1 MYRIPSTLNGD
12 LDYTQSLIDQFKTG
26 EIQAGQLKSN
36 RVPMGIY
43 EQRKN
48 QHYMLRLRCAGG
60 LVTPEQLAKIAFVGH
75 QLSTSHLHVTTRQ
88 EIQIHN
94 VDIEDAIPALKKLEK
109 VGISSAGGGGNTV
122 RNMMVDDRSG
132 LTADEE
138 FDVYPYVE
146 ELTSRL
152 IAEKDSFTMPR
163 KYKVAIDTSVATA
176 NYSYIADLGLQA
188 RIKDGQRGFRV
199 LIAGSAASNA
209 HTGWEV
215 FDFLPEKDLYRA
227 AKALKNWFHKYGNRR
242 NRHKARM
249 RYVFYKYGTEEAKR
263 LYLEE
268 FEELKKDGS
277 IDFEASALP
286 LEHHKPSFS
295 PLGEKEVKSEER
307 RVKNSNPLGVPADLQ
322 SDGKQGTSKN
332 EIIDVEAFETW
343 KRRYAHKQT
352 NAEGLK
358 ENLWYA
364 YIPLRHGNN
373 STDFFAEVA
382 EYLGNYGNDVIRFT
396 KKEQIQVRNIPEEY
410 LTNIYAF
417 FKKLG
422 VYQIDYPVVV
432 TNLTCCTGADTC
444 RLGICLPKGAI
455 DGIAK
460 QLLDSDLNLDAIP
473 DFELRMN
480 GCTNICALATW
491 GDLGFSGRV
500 GRVGDDPYPAYTI
513 WLPVKGKH
521 EIDLQQ
527 GYIAAKKIPAFVEDY
542 LRDVIAEQA
551 NYADYYEYVAKRG
564 VNIVKD
570 LIAKYK
576 EVAPYSEKPDTFFDF
591 GDDEKFSLIKY
602 GKAECSAGLFDIIE
616 IDQDTIREKRKEVE
630 QLLENTPQ
638 GVPADLQSAGKQ
650 AISGG
655 SKVPAD
661 LKSDGKQGTS
671 KIEKLLHDIV
681 FSENRMLLV
690 TRGLDP
696 RTDEDVYQGFEK
708 EFIAAGIIPQKF
720 KVLTEKARNNE
731 SLISE
736 KPLIDELADLLNDLY
751 QNMDDSLQFKLP
763 AAQSPTDNTDNT
775 DSKEKSAESA
785 KSARPKNGSEKEEKS
800 VSSVKSVGQKTG
812 SEKEEKSVS
821 SVKSVGQK
829 NTSEKEQ
836 KSVSSVKSAR
846 QKNTSEKEQK
856 SSAGEPEAISPDVKK
871 DFRGVMC
878 PMNFVKTKIA
888 LTPMQSG
895 QILEIL
901 LDDGAPIENVPGSVK
916 NEGHTI
922 LSTEK
927 VENYWKVLIK
937 KK

>member
-1 MYRIPSTLNGD
+1 MYRIPSTLNKD
-12 LDYTQSLIDQFKTG
+12 LDYTQSLIDQFKAG

-109 VGISSAGGGGNTV
+109 VGISSAGGGGNTI

-277 IDFEASALP
+277 IDFEAPALP

-295 PLGEKEVKSEER
+295 PLDA
-307 RVKNSNPLGVPADLQ
+307 PTD
-322 SDGKQGTSKN
+322 
-332 EIIDVEAFETW
+332 FETW

-460 QLLDSDLNLDAIP
+460 QLLNSDLNLDAIP

-576 EVAPYSEKPDTFFDF
+576 EVAPYSEDPDTFFDF

-630 QLLENTPQ
+630 QLE
-638 GVPADLQSAGKQ
+638 D
-650 AISGG
+650 
-655 SKVPAD
+655 
-661 LKSDGKQGTS
+661 TS

-696 RTDEDVYQGFEK
+696 RTDDDVYNGFEK
-708 EFIAAGIIPQKF
+708 EFIAAGIIPKKF
-720 KVLTEKARNNE
+720 KVLTDKARNNE

-763 AAQSPTDNTDNT
+763 AAQSSTDFTDNT

-785 KSARPKNGSEKEEKS
+785 RP
-800 VSSVKSVGQKTG
+800 KTG

-821 SVKSVGQK
+821 SVKSVGPK
-829 NTSEKEQ
+829 TGSE
-836 KSVSSVKSAR
+836 
-846 QKNTSEKEQK
+846 NEQK

>member
-12 LDYTQSLIDQFKTG
+12 LDYTQSLIDQFKAG

-122 RNMMVDDRSG
+122 RNMIVDDRSG

-277 IDFEASALP
+277 IDFEAPALP

-295 PLGEKEVKSEER
+295 PLSEKEVKSEER
-307 RVKNSNPLGVPADLQ
+307 RVKNS
-322 SDGKQGTSKN
+322 SDFFDS
-332 EIIDVEAFETW
+332 EAFETW

-382 EYLGNYGNDVIRFT
+382 EYLCNYGNDVIRFT

-460 QLLDSDLNLDAIP
+460 QLLNSNLNLDAIP

-500 GRVGDDPYPAYTI
+500 GRMGDDPYPAYTI

-576 EVAPYSEKPDTFFDF
+576 EIAPYSEEPDTFFDF

-630 QLLENTPQ
+630 QLLGNIPQ
-638 GVPADLQSAGKQ
+638 GVPADLQS
-650 AISGG
+650 
-655 SKVPAD
+655 
-661 LKSDGKQGTS
+661 DGKQETS

-696 RTDEDVYQGFEK
+696 RTDEDVYNGFEK

-720 KVLTEKARNNE
+720 KVLTDKARNNE
-731 SLISE
+731 SLIAE
-736 KPLIDELADLLNDLY
+736 KPLIDELANLLNDLY

-763 AAQSPTDNTDNT
+763 AVQSPTDFTDNT
-775 DSKEKSAESA
+775 DSKEKSAGQ
-785 KSARPKNGSEKEEKS
+785 KNRSEDEDKS
-800 VSSVKSVGQKTG
+800 VSSVKSVGQK
-812 SEKEEKSVS
+812 S
-821 SVKSVGQK
+821 
-829 NTSEKEQ
+829 TSE
-836 KSVSSVKSAR
+836 
-846 QKNTSEKEQK
+846 NEQK

>member
-12 LDYTQSLIDQFKTG
+12 LDYTQSLIDQFKAG

-277 IDFEASALP
+277 IDFEAPALP
-286 LEHHKPSFS
+286 LEHHKPGF
-295 PLGEKEVKSEER
+295 
-307 RVKNSNPLGVPADLQ
+307 PALKAPTD
-322 SDGKQGTSKN
+322 
-332 EIIDVEAFETW
+332 FETW
-343 KRRYAHKQT
+343 KRRYALKQT

-410 LTNIYAF
+410 LPNIYAF

-460 QLLDSDLNLDAIP
+460 QLLNSDLNLDAIP

-551 NYADYYEYVAKRG
+551 NYADYYDYVAKRG
-564 VNIVKD
+564 VNIVKE

-576 EVAPYSEKPDTFFDF
+576 EVAPYSEEPDTFFDF

-630 QLLENTPQ
+630 QLLGNTPQ
-638 GVPADLQSAGKQ
+638 GVPADLQSGGKQ
-650 AISGG
+650 E
-655 SKVPAD
+655 
-661 LKSDGKQGTS
+661 TS

-696 RTDEDVYQGFEK
+696 RTDEDVYNGFEK

-720 KVLTEKARNNE
+720 KVLTDKARNNE
-731 SLISE
+731 SLIE
-736 KPLIDELADLLNDLY
+736 QKPLIDELADLLNDLY

-763 AAQSPTDNTDNT
+763 AVQSPTDFTDNT
-775 DSKEKSAESA
+775 DSKEKSAGQ
-785 KSARPKNGSEKEEKS
+785 KNRSEDEDKS
-800 VSSVKSVGQKTG
+800 VSSVKSVGQK
-812 SEKEEKSVS
+812 S
-821 SVKSVGQK
+821 
-829 NTSEKEQ
+829 TSE
-836 KSVSSVKSAR
+836 
-846 QKNTSEKEQK
+846 NEQK

-927 VENYWKVLIK
+927 VENYWKVLIRK
-937 KK
+937 K

>member
-12 LDYTQSLIDQFKTG
+12 LDYTQSLIDQFKAG

-268 FEELKKDGS
+268 FEKLKKDGS
-277 IDFEASALP
+277 IDFEAPALP
-286 LEHHKPSFS
+286 LEHHKPNFP
-295 PLGEKEVKSEER
+295 PLKA
-307 RVKNSNPLGVPADLQ
+307 PTD
-322 SDGKQGTSKN
+322 
-332 EIIDVEAFETW
+332 FETW

-460 QLLDSDLNLDAIP
+460 QLLNSNLNLDAIP

-551 NYADYYEYVAKRG
+551 NYADYYDYVAKRG
-564 VNIVKD
+564 VNIVKE

-576 EVAPYSEKPDTFFDF
+576 EVAPYSEEPDTFFDF

-630 QLLENTPQ
+630 LLMGNIPQ
-638 GVPADLQSAGKQ
+638 GVPTDLQ
-650 AISGG
+650 
-655 SKVPAD
+655 
-661 LKSDGKQGTS
+661 SDGKQATS

-696 RTDEDVYQGFEK
+696 RTDEDVYNGFEK

-720 KVLTEKARNNE
+720 KVLTDKARNNE
-731 SLISE
+731 SLIEE

-751 QNMDDSLQFKLP
+751 QNMDDSLQFKLT
-763 AAQSPTDNTDNT
+763 A
-775 DSKEKSAESA
+775 EKTPVEQVA
-785 KSARPKNGSEKEEKS
+785 EEKNA
-800 VSSVKSVGQKTG
+800 
-812 SEKEEKSVS
+812 EEKAPAEQVS
-821 SVKSVGQK
+821 E
-829 NTSEKEQ
+829 EKAPAE
-836 KSVSSVKSAR
+836 KASAAEE
-846 QKNTSEKEQK
+846 TET
-856 SSAGEPEAISPDVKK
+856 IVPDVKK

-927 VENYWKVLIK
+927 VENYWKVLIRK
-937 KK
+937 K

>member
-12 LDYTQSLIDQFKTG
+12 LDYTQSLIDQFKAG

-60 LVTPEQLAKIAFVGH
+60 LVTPKQLAKIAFVGH

-268 FEELKKDGS
+268 FKELKKDGS
-277 IDFEASALP
+277 IDFEAPALP
-286 LEHHKPSFS
+286 LEHHKPNFP
-295 PLGEKEVKSEER
+295 PLKA
-307 RVKNSNPLGVPADLQ
+307 PTD
-322 SDGKQGTSKN
+322 
-332 EIIDVEAFETW
+332 FETW

-460 QLLDSDLNLDAIP
+460 QLLNSNLNLDAIP

-551 NYADYYEYVAKRG
+551 NYADYYDYVAKRG

-576 EVAPYSEKPDTFFDF
+576 EVAPYSEEPDTFFDF

-630 QLLENTPQ
+630 LLMKNIPQ
-638 GVPADLQSAGKQ
+638 GVSADLQADGKQ
-650 AISGG
+650 A
-655 SKVPAD
+655 
-661 LKSDGKQGTS
+661 TS

-681 FSENRMLLV
+681 FSENQMLLV

-696 RTDEDVYQGFEK
+696 RTDEDVYNGFEK

-720 KVLTEKARNNE
+720 KVLTDKARNNE
-731 SLISE
+731 SLIE
-736 KPLIDELADLLNDLY
+736 QKPLIDELADLLNDLY

-763 AAQSPTDNTDNT
+763 A
-775 DSKEKSAESA
+775 EKTPVEQVA
-785 KSARPKNGSEKEEKS
+785 EEK
-800 VSSVKSVGQKTG
+800 TA
-812 SEKEEKSVS
+812 EEKAPAEQVS
-821 SVKSVGQK
+821 E
-829 NTSEKEQ
+829 EKAPAE
-836 KSVSSVKSAR
+836 KASAAEE
-846 QKNTSEKEQK
+846 TET
-856 SSAGEPEAISPDVKK
+856 IVPDVKK

>member
-12 LDYTQSLIDQFKTG
+12 LDYTQSLIDQFKAG

-60 LVTPEQLAKIAFVGH
+60 LVTPKQLAKIAFVGH

-268 FEELKKDGS
+268 FKELKKDGS
-277 IDFEASALP
+277 IDFEAPALP
-286 LEHHKPSFS
+286 LEHHKPNFP
-295 PLGEKEVKSEER
+295 PLKA
-307 RVKNSNPLGVPADLQ
+307 PTD
-322 SDGKQGTSKN
+322 
-332 EIIDVEAFETW
+332 FETW

-460 QLLDSDLNLDAIP
+460 QLLNSNLNLDAIP

-527 GYIAAKKIPAFVEDY
+527 GYIAAKKIPTFVEDY

-551 NYADYYEYVAKRG
+551 NYADYYDYVAKRG

-576 EVAPYSEKPDTFFDF
+576 EVAPYSEEPDTFFDF

-630 QLLENTPQ
+630 LLMKNIPQ
-638 GVPADLQSAGKQ
+638 GVSADLQADGKQ
-650 AISGG
+650 A
-655 SKVPAD
+655 
-661 LKSDGKQGTS
+661 TS

-696 RTDEDVYQGFEK
+696 RTDEDVYNGFEK

-720 KVLTEKARNNE
+720 KVLTDKARNNE
-731 SLISE
+731 SLIE
-736 KPLIDELADLLNDLY
+736 QKPLIDELADLLNDLY

-763 AAQSPTDNTDNT
+763 A
-775 DSKEKSAESA
+775 EKTPVEQVA
-785 KSARPKNGSEKEEKS
+785 EEK
-800 VSSVKSVGQKTG
+800 TA
-812 SEKEEKSVS
+812 EEKAPAEQVS
-821 SVKSVGQK
+821 E
-829 NTSEKEQ
+829 EKAPAE
-836 KSVSSVKSAR
+836 KASAAEE
-846 QKNTSEKEQK
+846 TET
-856 SSAGEPEAISPDVKK
+856 IVPDVKK

>member
-12 LDYTQSLIDQFKTG
+12 LDYTQSLIDQFKAG

-277 IDFEASALP
+277 IDFEAPALP

-295 PLGEKEVKSEER
+295 PLSEKEVKSEER
-307 RVKNSNPLGVPADLQ
+307 RVKNS
-322 SDGKQGTSKN
+322 SDFFDS
-332 EIIDVEAFETW
+332 EAFETW

-460 QLLDSDLNLDAIP
+460 QLLNSNLNLDAIP

-576 EVAPYSEKPDTFFDF
+576 EIAPYSEEPDTFFDF

-630 QLLENTPQ
+630 LLMGNTPQ
-638 GVPADLQSAGKQ
+638 GVPADLQSDGKQ
-650 AISGG
+650 A
-655 SKVPAD
+655 
-661 LKSDGKQGTS
+661 TS

-696 RTDEDVYQGFEK
+696 RTDDDVYNGFEK

-720 KVLTEKARNNE
+720 KVLTDKARNNE
-731 SLISE
+731 SLIE
-736 KPLIDELADLLNDLY
+736 QKPLIDELADLLNDLY

-763 AAQSPTDNTDNT
+763 AVQGPTDNTDNT
-775 DSKEKSAESA
+775 DSKEKSAGQ
-785 KSARPKNGSEKEEKS
+785 KNRSEKEDKS
-800 VSSVKSVGQKTG
+800 VSSVKSVGQK
-812 SEKEEKSVS
+812 S
-821 SVKSVGQK
+821 
-829 NTSEKEQ
+829 TSE
-836 KSVSSVKSAR
+836 
-846 QKNTSEKEQK
+846 NEQK

>member
-12 LDYTQSLIDQFKTG
+12 LDYTQSLIDQFKAG

-277 IDFEASALP
+277 IDFEAPALP
-286 LEHHKPSFS
+286 LEHHKPNF
-295 PLGEKEVKSEER
+295 
-307 RVKNSNPLGVPADLQ
+307 PALKAPTD
-322 SDGKQGTSKN
+322 
-332 EIIDVEAFETW
+332 FETW

-542 LRDVIAEQA
+542 LRDVIAEQT

-564 VNIVKD
+564 VNIVKE

-576 EVAPYSEKPDTFFDF
+576 EIAPYSEEPDTFFDF

-630 QLLENTPQ
+630 QLLSE
-638 GVPADLQSAGKQ
+638 GKQ
-650 AISGG
+650 DTA
-655 SKVPAD
+655 
-661 LKSDGKQGTS
+661 

-696 RTDEDVYQGFEK
+696 RTDDDVYNGFEK

-720 KVLTEKARNNE
+720 KILTNKARSNE
-731 SLISE
+731 SLMAE

-763 AAQSPTDNTDNT
+763 AVQNPTDNTDNT
-775 DSKEKSAESA
+775 DSKEKSA
-785 KSARPKNGSEKEEKS
+785 
-800 VSSVKSVGQKTG
+800 GQKNR

-829 NTSEKEQ
+829 NTNE
-836 KSVSSVKSAR
+836 
-846 QKNTSEKEQK
+846 NEQK
-856 SSAGEPEAISPDVKK
+856 SSAGEPGATSPDVKK

>member
-12 LDYTQSLIDQFKTG
+12 LDYTQSLIDQFKAG

-188 RIKDGQRGFRV
+188 RIKNGQRGFRV

-277 IDFEASALP
+277 IDFEAPALP
-286 LEHHKPSFS
+286 LEHHKPNFP
-295 PLGEKEVKSEER
+295 PLKA
-307 RVKNSNPLGVPADLQ
+307 PTD
-322 SDGKQGTSKN
+322 
-332 EIIDVEAFETW
+332 FETW

-460 QLLDSDLNLDAIP
+460 QLLNSNLNLDAIP

-551 NYADYYEYVAKRG
+551 NYADYYDYVAKRG
-564 VNIVKD
+564 VNIVKE

-576 EVAPYSEKPDTFFDF
+576 KVAPYSEEPDTFFDF

-630 QLLENTPQ
+630 QLL
-638 GVPADLQSAGKQ
+638 
-650 AISGG
+650 
-655 SKVPAD
+655 
-661 LKSDGKQGTS
+661 SDGKQATS

-696 RTDEDVYQGFEK
+696 RTDEDVYNGFEK

-720 KVLTEKARNNE
+720 KVLTDKARNNE
-731 SLISE
+731 SLIE
-736 KPLIDELADLLNDLY
+736 QKPLIDELADLLNDLY

-763 AAQSPTDNTDNT
+763 A
-775 DSKEKSAESA
+775 EKTPVEQVA
-785 KSARPKNGSEKEEKS
+785 EEK
-800 VSSVKSVGQKTG
+800 TA
-812 SEKEEKSVS
+812 EEKAPAEQVS
-821 SVKSVGQK
+821 E
-829 NTSEKEQ
+829 EKAPAE
-836 KSVSSVKSAR
+836 KASAAEE
-846 QKNTSEKEQK
+846 TET
-856 SSAGEPEAISPDVKK
+856 IVPDVKK

>member
-12 LDYTQSLIDQFKTG
+12 LDYTQSLIDQFKAG

-277 IDFEASALP
+277 IDFKAPALP
-286 LEHHKPSFS
+286 LEHHKPNFP
-295 PLGEKEVKSEER
+295 PLKA
-307 RVKNSNPLGVPADLQ
+307 PTD
-322 SDGKQGTSKN
+322 
-332 EIIDVEAFETW
+332 FETW

-460 QLLDSDLNLDAIP
+460 QLLNSNLNLDAIP

-551 NYADYYEYVAKRG
+551 NYADYYDYVAKRG
-564 VNIVKD
+564 VDIVKE

-576 EVAPYSEKPDTFFDF
+576 EVAPYSEEPDTFFDF

-630 QLLENTPQ
+630 LLMGNIPL
-638 GVPADLQSAGKQ
+638 GVTADLQS
-650 AISGG
+650 
-655 SKVPAD
+655 
-661 LKSDGKQGTS
+661 DGKQNTG

-696 RTDEDVYQGFEK
+696 RTDEDVYNGFEK

-720 KVLTEKARNNE
+720 KVLTDKARNNE
-731 SLISE
+731 SLIE
-736 KPLIDELADLLNDLY
+736 QKPLIDELADLLNDLY

-763 AAQSPTDNTDNT
+763 A
-775 DSKEKSAESA
+775 EKTPVEQDA
-785 KSARPKNGSEKEEKS
+785 EEKNA
-800 VSSVKSVGQKTG
+800 
-812 SEKEEKSVS
+812 EEKAPAEQVS
-821 SVKSVGQK
+821 E
-829 NTSEKEQ
+829 EKAPAE
-836 KSVSSVKSAR
+836 KASAAEE
-846 QKNTSEKEQK
+846 TETI
-856 SSAGEPEAISPDVKK
+856 APDVKK

>member
-12 LDYTQSLIDQFKTG
+12 LDYTQSLIDQFKAG

-277 IDFEASALP
+277 IDFEAPALP

-295 PLGEKEVKSEER
+295 PLSEKEVKSEER
-307 RVKNSNPLGVPADLQ
+307 RVKNS
-322 SDGKQGTSKN
+322 SDFFDS
-332 EIIDVEAFETW
+332 EAFETW

-382 EYLGNYGNDVIRFT
+382 EYLCNYGNDVIRFT

-460 QLLDSDLNLDAIP
+460 QLLSSDLNLDAIP

-542 LRDVIAEQA
+542 LRDVITEQA
-551 NYADYYEYVAKRG
+551 NYTDYYEYVAKRG
-564 VNIVKD
+564 VDIVKN

-576 EVAPYSEKPDTFFDF
+576 EIAPYSEEPDIFFDF

-630 QLLENTPQ
+630 LLMGNIPQ
-638 GVPADLQSAGKQ
+638 DVPADLQS
-650 AISGG
+650 
-655 SKVPAD
+655 
-661 LKSDGKQGTS
+661 DGKQETS

-696 RTDEDVYQGFEK
+696 RTDEDVYNGFEK

-720 KVLTEKARNNE
+720 KVLTDKARNNE
-731 SLISE
+731 SLIE
-736 KPLIDELADLLNDLY
+736 QKPLIDELADLLNDLY
-751 QNMDDSLQFKLP
+751 QNMDDSLQFKLT
-763 AAQSPTDNTDNT
+763 A
-775 DSKEKSAESA
+775 EKTPVEQVA
-785 KSARPKNGSEKEEKS
+785 EEKAA
-800 VSSVKSVGQKTG
+800 
-812 SEKEEKSVS
+812 EEKTPAEQVS
-821 SVKSVGQK
+821 E
-829 NTSEKEQ
+829 EKAPAE
-836 KSVSSVKSAR
+836 KASAAEE
-846 QKNTSEKEQK
+846 TET
-856 SSAGEPEAISPDVKK
+856 IVPDVKK

>member
-12 LDYTQSLIDQFKTG
+12 LDYTQSLIDQFKAG

-268 FEELKKDGS
+268 FEKLKKDGS
-277 IDFEASALP
+277 IDFEAPALP
-286 LEHHKPSFS
+286 LEHHKPNFP
-295 PLGEKEVKSEER
+295 PLKA
-307 RVKNSNPLGVPADLQ
+307 PTD
-322 SDGKQGTSKN
+322 
-332 EIIDVEAFETW
+332 FETW

-455 DGIAK
+455 NGIAK
-460 QLLDSDLNLDAIP
+460 QLLNSDLNLDAIP

-551 NYADYYEYVAKRG
+551 NYADYYDYVAKRG

-576 EVAPYSEKPDTFFDF
+576 EVAPYSEEPDTFFDF

-630 QLLENTPQ
+630 LLMGNIPQ
-638 GVPADLQSAGKQ
+638 GVPADLQSDGKQ
-650 AISGG
+650 A
-655 SKVPAD
+655 
-661 LKSDGKQGTS
+661 TS

-696 RTDEDVYQGFEK
+696 RTDEDVYNGFEK

-720 KVLTEKARNNE
+720 KVLTDKARNNE
-731 SLISE
+731 SLIE
-736 KPLIDELADLLNDLY
+736 QKPLIDELADLLNDLY

-763 AAQSPTDNTDNT
+763 T
-775 DSKEKSAESA
+775 EKTPVEQVV
-785 KSARPKNGSEKEEKS
+785 EEKNA
-800 VSSVKSVGQKTG
+800 
-812 SEKEEKSVS
+812 EEKAPAEQVS
-821 SVKSVGQK
+821 E
-829 NTSEKEQ
+829 EKAPAE
-836 KSVSSVKSAR
+836 KASAAEE
-846 QKNTSEKEQK
+846 TET
-856 SSAGEPEAISPDVKK
+856 IVPDVKK

>member
-12 LDYTQSLIDQFKTG
+12 LDYTQSLIDQFKAG

-277 IDFEASALP
+277 IDFEAPALP
-286 LEHHKPSFS
+286 LEHHKPNF
-295 PLGEKEVKSEER
+295 
-307 RVKNSNPLGVPADLQ
+307 PALKAPTD
-322 SDGKQGTSKN
+322 
-332 EIIDVEAFETW
+332 FETW

-460 QLLDSDLNLDAIP
+460 QLLNSNLNLDAIP

-551 NYADYYEYVAKRG
+551 NYADYYDYVAKRG

-576 EVAPYSEKPDTFFDF
+576 EVAPYSEEPDTFFDF

-630 QLLENTPQ
+630 LLMGNIPQ
-638 GVPADLQSAGKQ
+638 GVPADLQSDGKQ
-650 AISGG
+650 A
-655 SKVPAD
+655 
-661 LKSDGKQGTS
+661 TS

-696 RTDEDVYQGFEK
+696 RTDEDVYNGFEK

-720 KVLTEKARNNE
+720 KVLTDKARNSA
-731 SLISE
+731 SLIE
-736 KPLIDELADLLNDLY
+736 QKPLIDELADLLNDLY

-763 AAQSPTDNTDNT
+763 A
-775 DSKEKSAESA
+775 EKTPVEQVA
-785 KSARPKNGSEKEEKS
+785 EEK
-800 VSSVKSVGQKTG
+800 TA
-812 SEKEEKSVS
+812 EEKAPAEQVS
-821 SVKSVGQK
+821 E
-829 NTSEKEQ
+829 EKAPAE
-836 KSVSSVKSAR
+836 KASAAEE
-846 QKNTSEKEQK
+846 TET
-856 SSAGEPEAISPDVKK
+856 IVPDVKK

>member
-12 LDYTQSLIDQFKTG
+12 LDYTQSLIDQFKAG

-268 FEELKKDGS
+268 FKELKKDGS
-277 IDFEASALP
+277 IDFEAPALP
-286 LEHHKPSFS
+286 LEHHKPNFP
-295 PLGEKEVKSEER
+295 PLKA
-307 RVKNSNPLGVPADLQ
+307 PTD
-322 SDGKQGTSKN
+322 
-332 EIIDVEAFETW
+332 FETW

-358 ENLWYA
+358 EDLWYA

-460 QLLDSDLNLDAIP
+460 QLLNSNLNLDSIP

-551 NYADYYEYVAKRG
+551 NYADYYDYVAKRG
-564 VNIVKD
+564 VNIVKE

-576 EVAPYSEKPDTFFDF
+576 EVASYSEEPDTFFDF

-630 QLLENTPQ
+630 QLL
-638 GVPADLQSAGKQ
+638 
-650 AISGG
+650 
-655 SKVPAD
+655 
-661 LKSDGKQGTS
+661 SDGKQNTG

-696 RTDEDVYQGFEK
+696 RTDEDVYNGFEK

-720 KVLTEKARNNE
+720 KVLTDKARNNE
-731 SLISE
+731 SLIE
-736 KPLIDELADLLNDLY
+736 QKPLIDELADLLNDLY

-763 AAQSPTDNTDNT
+763 A
-775 DSKEKSAESA
+775 EKTPVEQVA
-785 KSARPKNGSEKEEKS
+785 EEKNA
-800 VSSVKSVGQKTG
+800 
-812 SEKEEKSVS
+812 EEKAPAEQVS
-821 SVKSVGQK
+821 E
-829 NTSEKEQ
+829 EKAPAE
-836 KSVSSVKSAR
+836 KASAAEE
-846 QKNTSEKEQK
+846 TET
-856 SSAGEPEAISPDVKK
+856 IVPDVKK

-901 LDDGAPIENVPGSVK
+901 LNDGAPIENVPGSVK

>member
-12 LDYTQSLIDQFKTG
+12 LDYTQSLIDQFKAG

-277 IDFEASALP
+277 IDFKAPALP
-286 LEHHKPSFS
+286 LVHHKPNFP
-295 PLGEKEVKSEER
+295 PLKA
-307 RVKNSNPLGVPADLQ
+307 PTD
-322 SDGKQGTSKN
+322 
-332 EIIDVEAFETW
+332 FETW

-460 QLLDSDLNLDAIP
+460 QLLNSNLNLDAIP

-551 NYADYYEYVAKRG
+551 NYADYYDYVAKRG

-576 EVAPYSEKPDTFFDF
+576 EIAPYSEEPDTFFDF

-630 QLLENTPQ
+630 QLLGNTPQ
-638 GVPADLQSAGKQ
+638 GVPADLQSDGKQ
-650 AISGG
+650 A
-655 SKVPAD
+655 
-661 LKSDGKQGTS
+661 TS

-696 RTDEDVYQGFEK
+696 RTDDDVYNGFEK

-720 KVLTEKARNNE
+720 KVLTDKARNSE
-731 SLISE
+731 SLIAE

-763 AAQSPTDNTDNT
+763 AVQSPTDFTDNT
-775 DSKEKSAESA
+775 NSKEKSVKSAGQKNRSEDEEESVSSAESA
-785 KSARPKNGSEKEEKS
+785 RLKNRSENED
-800 VSSVKSVGQKTG
+800 
-812 SEKEEKSVS
+812 KSVS

-829 NTSEKEQ
+829 NTNE
-836 KSVSSVKSAR
+836 
-846 QKNTSEKEQK
+846 NEQK
-856 SSAGEPEAISPDVKK
+856 SSAGEPEAVSPDVKK

-927 VENYWKVLIK
+927 VENYWKVLIRK
-937 KK
+937 K

>member
-12 LDYTQSLIDQFKTG
+12 LDYTQSLIDQFKAG

-132 LTADEE
+132 LAADEE

-277 IDFEASALP
+277 IDFEAPALP
-286 LEHHKPSFS
+286 LEHHKPNF
-295 PLGEKEVKSEER
+295 
-307 RVKNSNPLGVPADLQ
+307 PALKAPTD
-322 SDGKQGTSKN
+322 
-332 EIIDVEAFETW
+332 FETW

-500 GRVGDDPYPAYTI
+500 GRVGDDPYPAYTV
-513 WLPVKGKH
+513 WLPTKGKH

-576 EVAPYSEKPDTFFDF
+576 EIAPYSEEPDTFFDF

-630 QLLENTPQ
+630 LLLSE
-638 GVPADLQSAGKQ
+638 GKQ
-650 AISGG
+650 DTA
-655 SKVPAD
+655 
-661 LKSDGKQGTS
+661 

-696 RTDEDVYQGFEK
+696 RTDDDVYNGFEK
-708 EFIAAGIIPQKF
+708 EFIATGIIPQKF
-720 KVLTEKARNNE
+720 KILTDKARNNE
-731 SLISE
+731 SLIAY

-763 AAQSPTDNTDNT
+763 AAQSPTDFTDNT
-775 DSKEKSAESA
+775 DLKGKSAESN
-785 KSARPKNGSEKEEKS
+785 SKEEKS
-800 VSSVKSVGQKTG
+800 
-812 SEKEEKSVS
+812 
-821 SVKSVGQK
+821 
-829 NTSEKEQ
+829 
-836 KSVSSVKSAR
+836 
-846 QKNTSEKEQK
+846 
-856 SSAGEPEAISPDVKK
+856 AGEAENISPDVKK

-927 VENYWKVLIK
+927 VENYWKVLIRK
-937 KK
+937 K

>member
-12 LDYTQSLIDQFKTG
+12 LDYTQSLIDQFKAG

-268 FEELKKDGS
+268 FEEFKKDGS
-277 IDFEASALP
+277 IDFEAPALP

-295 PLGEKEVKSEER
+295 PLSEKEVKSEER
-307 RVKNSNPLGVPADLQ
+307 RVKNS
-322 SDGKQGTSKN
+322 SDFFDS
-332 EIIDVEAFETW
+332 EAFETW

-460 QLLDSDLNLDAIP
+460 QLLNSNLNLDAIP

-551 NYADYYEYVAKRG
+551 NYADYYDYVAKRG

-576 EVAPYSEKPDTFFDF
+576 EVAPYSEEPDTFFDF

-616 IDQDTIREKRKEVE
+616 IDQDTIREKLREIDKI
-630 QLLENTPQ
+630 LGDDKSHT
-638 GVPADLQSAGKQ
+638 DLTNLTDIVNEEDAK
-650 AISGG
+650 
-655 SKVPAD
+655 
-661 LKSDGKQGTS
+661 

-720 KVLTEKARNNE
+720 KVLTDKARNNE
-731 SLISE
+731 SLIE
-736 KPLIDELADLLNDLY
+736 QKPLIDELADLLNDLY

-763 AAQSPTDNTDNT
+763 A
-775 DSKEKSAESA
+775 EKTPVEQVA
-785 KSARPKNGSEKEEKS
+785 EEK
-800 VSSVKSVGQKTG
+800 TA
-812 SEKEEKSVS
+812 EEKTPAEQVS
-821 SVKSVGQK
+821 E
-829 NTSEKEQ
+829 EKAPAE
-836 KSVSSVKSAR
+836 KASAAEE
-846 QKNTSEKEQK
+846 TET
-856 SSAGEPEAISPDVKK
+856 IVPDVKK

>member
-12 LDYTQSLIDQFKTG
+12 LDYTQSLIDQFKAG

-268 FEELKKDGS
+268 FEKLKKDGS
-277 IDFEASALP
+277 IDFEAPALP
-286 LEHHKPSFS
+286 LEHHKPNFP
-295 PLGEKEVKSEER
+295 PLKA
-307 RVKNSNPLGVPADLQ
+307 PTD
-322 SDGKQGTSKN
+322 
-332 EIIDVEAFETW
+332 FETW

-455 DGIAK
+455 NGIAK
-460 QLLDSDLNLDAIP
+460 QLLNSDLNLDAIP

-551 NYADYYEYVAKRG
+551 NYADYYDYVAKRG

-576 EVAPYSEKPDTFFDF
+576 EVAPYSEEPDTFFDF

-630 QLLENTPQ
+630 QLL
-638 GVPADLQSAGKQ
+638 
-650 AISGG
+650 
-655 SKVPAD
+655 
-661 LKSDGKQGTS
+661 SDGKQNTG

-696 RTDEDVYQGFEK
+696 RTDEDVYNGFEK

-720 KVLTEKARNNE
+720 KVLTDKARNSA
-731 SLISE
+731 SLIE
-736 KPLIDELADLLNDLY
+736 QKPLIDELADLLNDLY

-763 AAQSPTDNTDNT
+763 A
-775 DSKEKSAESA
+775 EKTQVEQVA
-785 KSARPKNGSEKEEKS
+785 EEKNA
-800 VSSVKSVGQKTG
+800 
-812 SEKEEKSVS
+812 EEKAPAEQVS
-821 SVKSVGQK
+821 E
-829 NTSEKEQ
+829 EKAPAE
-836 KSVSSVKSAR
+836 KASAAEE
-846 QKNTSEKEQK
+846 TETI
-856 SSAGEPEAISPDVKK
+856 APDVKK

>member
-12 LDYTQSLIDQFKTG
+12 LDYTQSLIDQFKAG

-209 HTGWEV
+209 HIGWEV

-277 IDFEASALP
+277 IDFEAPALP
-286 LEHHKPSFS
+286 LEHHKPNF
-295 PLGEKEVKSEER
+295 
-307 RVKNSNPLGVPADLQ
+307 PALKAPTD
-322 SDGKQGTSKN
+322 
-332 EIIDVEAFETW
+332 FETW

-460 QLLDSDLNLDAIP
+460 QLLNSNLNLDAIP

-551 NYADYYEYVAKRG
+551 NYADYYDYVAKRG

-576 EVAPYSEKPDTFFDF
+576 EVAPYSEEPDTFFDF

-630 QLLENTPQ
+630 LLMKNIPQ
-638 GVPADLQSAGKQ
+638 GVSADLQADGKQ
-650 AISGG
+650 A
-655 SKVPAD
+655 
-661 LKSDGKQGTS
+661 TS

-696 RTDEDVYQGFEK
+696 RTDEDVYNGFEK

-720 KVLTEKARNNE
+720 KILTDKARNNE
-731 SLISE
+731 SLIE
-736 KPLIDELADLLNDLY
+736 QKPLIDELADLLNDLY

-763 AAQSPTDNTDNT
+763 A
-775 DSKEKSAESA
+775 EKTPVEQVA
-785 KSARPKNGSEKEEKS
+785 EEKNA
-800 VSSVKSVGQKTG
+800 
-812 SEKEEKSVS
+812 EEKAPAEQVS
-821 SVKSVGQK
+821 E
-829 NTSEKEQ
+829 EKAPAE
-836 KSVSSVKSAR
+836 KASAAEE
-846 QKNTSEKEQK
+846 TET
-856 SSAGEPEAISPDVKK
+856 IVPDVKK

-922 LSTEK
+922 LSTKK

>member
-12 LDYTQSLIDQFKTG
+12 LDYTQSLIDLFKAG

-277 IDFEASALP
+277 IDFEAPALP
-286 LEHHKPSFS
+286 LKHHKPGF
-295 PLGEKEVKSEER
+295 PALKVWNET
-307 RVKNSNPLGVPADLQ
+307 PLGVPADLQ
-322 SDGKQGTSKN
+322 SDGKQRTSKN
-332 EIIDVEAFETW
+332 EIIDSEAFETW

-410 LTNIYAF
+410 LTNIYTF

-460 QLLDSDLNLDAIP
+460 QLLNSDLNLDAIP

-500 GRVGDDPYPAYTI
+500 GRVGDDPYPAYTV

-576 EVAPYSEKPDTFFDF
+576 EIAPYSEEPDTFFDF

-630 QLLENTPQ
+630 QLLGNTPQ
-638 GVPADLQSAGKQ
+638 GVPADLQS
-650 AISGG
+650 
-655 SKVPAD
+655 
-661 LKSDGKQGTS
+661 DGKQETS

-696 RTDEDVYQGFEK
+696 RTDDDVYNGFEK

-720 KVLTEKARNNE
+720 KVLTDKARNSE
-731 SLISE
+731 SLIAE
-736 KPLIDELADLLNDLY
+736 KPLIDELANLLNDLY

-763 AAQSPTDNTDNT
+763 A
-775 DSKEKSAESA
+775 EKTPVEQVA
-785 KSARPKNGSEKEEKS
+785 EEK
-800 VSSVKSVGQKTG
+800 TA
-812 SEKEEKSVS
+812 EEKAPAEQVS
-821 SVKSVGQK
+821 E
-829 NTSEKEQ
+829 EKAPAE
-836 KSVSSVKSAR
+836 KASAAEE
-846 QKNTSEKEQK
+846 TET
-856 SSAGEPEAISPDVKK
+856 IVPDVKK

-927 VENYWKVLIK
+927 VENYWKVLIRK
-937 KK
+937 K

>member
-12 LDYTQSLIDQFKTG
+12 LDYTQSLIDQFKAG

-277 IDFEASALP
+277 IDFEAPALP

-295 PLGEKEVKSEER
+295 PLSEKEVKSEER
-307 RVKNSNPLGVPADLQ
+307 RVKNS
-322 SDGKQGTSKN
+322 SDFFDS
-332 EIIDVEAFETW
+332 EAFETW

-410 LTNIYAF
+410 LPNIYAF

-460 QLLDSDLNLDAIP
+460 QLLNSDLNLDAIP

-551 NYADYYEYVAKRG
+551 NYADYYDYVAKRG
-564 VNIVKD
+564 VNIVKE

-576 EVAPYSEKPDTFFDF
+576 EVAPYSEEPDTFFDF

-630 QLLENTPQ
+630 QLLGNTPQ
-638 GVPADLQSAGKQ
+638 GVPADLQSGGKQ
-650 AISGG
+650 E
-655 SKVPAD
+655 
-661 LKSDGKQGTS
+661 TS

-696 RTDEDVYQGFEK
+696 RTDEDVHNGFEK

-720 KVLTEKARNNE
+720 KVLTNKARNSE
-731 SLISE
+731 SLIAE

-763 AAQSPTDNTDNT
+763 AVQSPTDFTDNT
-775 DSKEKSAESA
+775 DSKEKSAGQKNRSENEEESVSSV
-785 KSARPKNGSEKEEKS
+785 KSVGQKNRSEKEDKS
-800 VSSVKSVGQKTG
+800 VSSVKSVGQKSR
-812 SEKEEKSVS
+812 SE
-821 SVKSVGQK
+821 
-829 NTSEKEQ
+829 N
-836 KSVSSVKSAR
+836 
-846 QKNTSEKEQK
+846 EQK

>member
-12 LDYTQSLIDQFKTG
+12 LDYTQSLIDQFKAG
-26 EIQAGQLKSN
+26 KIQAGQLKSN

-109 VGISSAGGGGNTV
+109 VGISSTGGGGNTV

-268 FEELKKDGS
+268 FEALKKDGS
-277 IDFEASALP
+277 IDFEAPALP
-286 LEHHKPSFS
+286 LEHHKPNFPALKVWNETPS
-295 PLGEKEVKSEER
+295 
-307 RVKNSNPLGVPADLQ
+307 GVPADLQ
-322 SDGKQGTSKN
+322 SDGKQVTSKN
-332 EIIDVEAFETW
+332 EIIDVKAFETW

-460 QLLDSDLNLDAIP
+460 QLLNSDLNLDAIP

-576 EVAPYSEKPDTFFDF
+576 EVAPYSEEPDTFFDF

-616 IDQDTIREKRKEVE
+616 IDQDTIREKRKEVD
-630 QLLENTPQ
+630 LLIGNTPQ
-638 GVPADLQSAGKQ
+638 GVPTDLQ
-650 AISGG
+650 
-655 SKVPAD
+655 
-661 LKSDGKQGTS
+661 SDGKQDTS

-696 RTDEDVYQGFEK
+696 RTDDDVYNGFEK

-720 KVLTEKARNNE
+720 KILTDKARNNE
-731 SLISE
+731 SLIAE
-736 KPLIDELADLLNDLY
+736 KPLIDELADLLNNLY

-775 DSKEKSAESA
+775 DSKEKSA
-785 KSARPKNGSEKEEKS
+785 KSAR
-800 VSSVKSVGQKTG
+800 
-812 SEKEEKSVS
+812 
-821 SVKSVGQK
+821 QK

-836 KSVSSVKSAR
+836 KSVSSVKSVGP
-846 QKNTSEKEQK
+846 KTGSENKQK

>member
-12 LDYTQSLIDQFKTG
+12 LDYTQSLIDQFKAG

-277 IDFEASALP
+277 IDFEAPALP
-286 LEHHKPSFS
+286 LEHHKPNFP
-295 PLGEKEVKSEER
+295 PLKA
-307 RVKNSNPLGVPADLQ
+307 PTD
-322 SDGKQGTSKN
+322 
-332 EIIDVEAFETW
+332 FETW

-455 DGIAK
+455 NGIAK
-460 QLLDSDLNLDAIP
+460 QLLNSDLNLDAIP

-551 NYADYYEYVAKRG
+551 NYADYYDYVAKRG

-576 EVAPYSEKPDTFFDF
+576 EVAPYSEEPDTFFDF

-630 QLLENTPQ
+630 QLL
-638 GVPADLQSAGKQ
+638 
-650 AISGG
+650 
-655 SKVPAD
+655 
-661 LKSDGKQGTS
+661 SDGKQNTG

-696 RTDEDVYQGFEK
+696 RTDEDVYNGFEK

-720 KVLTEKARNNE
+720 KVLTDKARNSA
-731 SLISE
+731 SLIE
-736 KPLIDELADLLNDLY
+736 QKPLIDELADLLNDLY

-763 AAQSPTDNTDNT
+763 A
-775 DSKEKSAESA
+775 EKTQVEQVA
-785 KSARPKNGSEKEEKS
+785 EEKNA
-800 VSSVKSVGQKTG
+800 
-812 SEKEEKSVS
+812 EEKAPAEQVS
-821 SVKSVGQK
+821 E
-829 NTSEKEQ
+829 EKAPAE
-836 KSVSSVKSAR
+836 KASAAEE
-846 QKNTSEKEQK
+846 TET
-856 SSAGEPEAISPDVKK
+856 IVPDVKK

>member
-12 LDYTQSLIDQFKTG
+12 LDYTQSLIDQFKAG

-277 IDFEASALP
+277 IDFEAPALP
-286 LEHHKPSFS
+286 LEHHKPNF
-295 PLGEKEVKSEER
+295 
-307 RVKNSNPLGVPADLQ
+307 PALKAPTD
-322 SDGKQGTSKN
+322 
-332 EIIDVEAFETW
+332 FETW
-343 KRRYAHKQT
+343 KRRYTHKQT

-460 QLLDSDLNLDAIP
+460 QLLNSNLNLDAIP

-500 GRVGDDPYPAYTI
+500 GRMGDDPYPAYTI

-551 NYADYYEYVAKRG
+551 NYADYYDYVAKRG
-564 VNIVKD
+564 VNIVKE

-576 EVAPYSEKPDTFFDF
+576 EIAPYSEEPDTFFDF

-630 QLLENTPQ
+630 QLL
-638 GVPADLQSAGKQ
+638 
-650 AISGG
+650 
-655 SKVPAD
+655 
-661 LKSDGKQGTS
+661 SDGKQNTD

-696 RTDEDVYQGFEK
+696 RTDEDVYNGFEK

-720 KVLTEKARNNE
+720 KILTDKARNNE
-731 SLISE
+731 SLIE
-736 KPLIDELADLLNDLY
+736 QKPLINELADLLNDLY

-763 AAQSPTDNTDNT
+763 A
-775 DSKEKSAESA
+775 EKTPVEQVA
-785 KSARPKNGSEKEEKS
+785 EEKNA
-800 VSSVKSVGQKTG
+800 
-812 SEKEEKSVS
+812 EEKAPAEQVAE
-821 SVKSVGQK
+821 
-829 NTSEKEQ
+829 EKAPAE
-836 KSVSSVKSAR
+836 KASAAEE
-846 QKNTSEKEQK
+846 TET
-856 SSAGEPEAISPDVKK
+856 IVPDVKK

>member
-12 LDYTQSLIDQFKTG
+12 LDYTQSLIDQFKAG

-277 IDFEASALP
+277 IDFEAPALP
-286 LEHHKPSFS
+286 LEHHKPNFP
-295 PLGEKEVKSEER
+295 PLKA
-307 RVKNSNPLGVPADLQ
+307 PTD
-322 SDGKQGTSKN
+322 
-332 EIIDVEAFETW
+332 FETW

-460 QLLDSDLNLDAIP
+460 QLLNSDLNLDAIP

-551 NYADYYEYVAKRG
+551 NYADYYDYVAKRG

-576 EVAPYSEKPDTFFDF
+576 EVAPYSEEPDTFFDF

-630 QLLENTPQ
+630 LLTGNIPQ
-638 GVPADLQSAGKQ
+638 GVSADLQSDGKQ
-650 AISGG
+650 A
-655 SKVPAD
+655 
-661 LKSDGKQGTS
+661 TS

-696 RTDEDVYQGFEK
+696 RTDEDVYNGFEK

-720 KVLTEKARNNE
+720 KVLTDKARNSA
-731 SLISE
+731 SLIE
-736 KPLIDELADLLNDLY
+736 QKPLIDELADLLNDLY

-763 AAQSPTDNTDNT
+763 A
-775 DSKEKSAESA
+775 EKTPVEQVA
-785 KSARPKNGSEKEEKS
+785 EEKNA
-800 VSSVKSVGQKTG
+800 
-812 SEKEEKSVS
+812 EEKAPA
-821 SVKSVGQK
+821 
-829 NTSEKEQ
+829 EKA
-836 KSVSSVKSAR
+836 SAAEE
-846 QKNTSEKEQK
+846 TET
-856 SSAGEPEAISPDVKK
+856 IVPDVKK

>member
-12 LDYTQSLIDQFKTG
+12 LDYTQSLIDQFKAG

-94 VDIEDAIPALKKLEK
+94 VDIEDAIPALKKLGK

-277 IDFEASALP
+277 IDFEAPALP
-286 LEHHKPSFS
+286 LEHHKPNF
-295 PLGEKEVKSEER
+295 
-307 RVKNSNPLGVPADLQ
+307 PALKAPTD
-322 SDGKQGTSKN
+322 
-332 EIIDVEAFETW
+332 FETW

-358 ENLWYA
+358 EDLWYA

-460 QLLDSDLNLDAIP
+460 QLLNSNLNLDAIP

-551 NYADYYEYVAKRG
+551 NYADYYDYVAKRG
-564 VNIVKD
+564 VNIVKE

-576 EVAPYSEKPDTFFDF
+576 KVAPYSEEPDTFFDF

-630 QLLENTPQ
+630 QLL
-638 GVPADLQSAGKQ
+638 
-650 AISGG
+650 
-655 SKVPAD
+655 
-661 LKSDGKQGTS
+661 SDGKQATS

-696 RTDEDVYQGFEK
+696 RTDEDVYNGFEK

-720 KVLTEKARNNE
+720 KVLTDKARNNE
-731 SLISE
+731 SLIE
-736 KPLIDELADLLNDLY
+736 QKPLIDELADLLNDLY

-763 AAQSPTDNTDNT
+763 A
-775 DSKEKSAESA
+775 EKTPVEQVA
-785 KSARPKNGSEKEEKS
+785 EEK
-800 VSSVKSVGQKTG
+800 TA
-812 SEKEEKSVS
+812 EEKAPAEQVS
-821 SVKSVGQK
+821 E
-829 NTSEKEQ
+829 EKAPAE
-836 KSVSSVKSAR
+836 KASAAEE
-846 QKNTSEKEQK
+846 TET
-856 SSAGEPEAISPDVKK
+856 IVPDVKK

>member
-12 LDYTQSLIDQFKTG
+12 LDYTQSLIDQFKAG

-277 IDFEASALP
+277 IDFEAPALP
-286 LEHHKPSFS
+286 LEHHKPNF
-295 PLGEKEVKSEER
+295 
-307 RVKNSNPLGVPADLQ
+307 PALKAPTD
-322 SDGKQGTSKN
+322 
-332 EIIDVEAFETW
+332 FETW

-460 QLLDSDLNLDAIP
+460 QLLNSDLNLDAIP

-500 GRVGDDPYPAYTI
+500 GRVGDDPYPAYTV
-513 WLPVKGKH
+513 WLPTKGKH

-564 VNIVKD
+564 VNIVKE

-576 EVAPYSEKPDTFFDF
+576 EIAPYSEEPDTFFDF

-630 QLLENTPQ
+630 QLLSE
-638 GVPADLQSAGKQ
+638 GKQ
-650 AISGG
+650 DTA
-655 SKVPAD
+655 
-661 LKSDGKQGTS
+661 

-696 RTDEDVYQGFEK
+696 RTDDDVYNGFEK

-720 KVLTEKARNNE
+720 KILTNKARSNE
-731 SLISE
+731 SLMAE

-763 AAQSPTDNTDNT
+763 AVQNPTDNTDNT
-775 DSKEKSAESA
+775 DSKEKSA
-785 KSARPKNGSEKEEKS
+785 
-800 VSSVKSVGQKTG
+800 GQKNR

-829 NTSEKEQ
+829 NTNE
-836 KSVSSVKSAR
+836 
-846 QKNTSEKEQK
+846 NEQK
-856 SSAGEPEAISPDVKK
+856 SSAGEPGATSPDVKK

>member
-12 LDYTQSLIDQFKTG
+12 LDYTQSLIDQFKAG

-277 IDFEASALP
+277 IDFEAPALP
-286 LEHHKPSFS
+286 LEHHKPNF
-295 PLGEKEVKSEER
+295 
-307 RVKNSNPLGVPADLQ
+307 PALKAPTD
-322 SDGKQGTSKN
+322 
-332 EIIDVEAFETW
+332 FETW

-460 QLLDSDLNLDAIP
+460 QLLNSNLNLDAIP

-551 NYADYYEYVAKRG
+551 NYADYYDYVAKRG

-576 EVAPYSEKPDTFFDF
+576 EVAPYSEEPDTFFDF

-630 QLLENTPQ
+630 QLL
-638 GVPADLQSAGKQ
+638 
-650 AISGG
+650 
-655 SKVPAD
+655 
-661 LKSDGKQGTS
+661 SDGKQNTG

-696 RTDEDVYQGFEK
+696 RTDEDVYNGFEK

-720 KVLTEKARNNE
+720 KVLTDKARNNE
-731 SLISE
+731 SLIE
-736 KPLIDELADLLNDLY
+736 QKPLIDELADLLNDLY

-763 AAQSPTDNTDNT
+763 A
-775 DSKEKSAESA
+775 EKTQVEQVA
-785 KSARPKNGSEKEEKS
+785 EEKNA
-800 VSSVKSVGQKTG
+800 
-812 SEKEEKSVS
+812 EEKAPAEQVS
-821 SVKSVGQK
+821 E
-829 NTSEKEQ
+829 EKAPAE
-836 KSVSSVKSAR
+836 KASAAEE
-846 QKNTSEKEQK
+846 TETI
-856 SSAGEPEAISPDVKK
+856 APDVKK

>member
-1 MYRIPSTLNGD
+1 MYRIPSTLKGD
-12 LDYTQSLIDQFKTG
+12 LDYTQSLIDQFKAG

-94 VDIEDAIPALKKLEK
+94 VDIVDAVPALRKLEK

-132 LTADEE
+132 LTAEEE

-163 KYKVAIDTSVATA
+163 KYKVAIDTSVDTA

-188 RIKDGQRGFRV
+188 RIKDGKRGFRV

-268 FEELKKDGS
+268 FEALKKDSS
-277 IDFEASALP
+277 IDFVAPALP

-295 PLGEKEVKSEER
+295 PLGEKEGNNASTYFDR
-307 RVKNSNPLGVPADLQ
+307 
-322 SDGKQGTSKN
+322 
-332 EIIDVEAFETW
+332 EAFETW

-382 EYLGNYGNDVIRFT
+382 EYLANYGNDVIRFT

-410 LTNIYAF
+410 LPNIYAF

-422 VYQIDYPVVV
+422 VYQVDYPVVV

-455 DGIAK
+455 DAIAK
-460 QLLDSDLNLDAIP
+460 QLLSSDLDLDTIP

-491 GDLGFSGRV
+491 GDIGFSGRV
-500 GRVGDDPYPAYTI
+500 GRVGDDPYPAYTV

-542 LRDVIAEQA
+542 LRDVIQEQP
-551 NYADYYEYVAKRG
+551 NYADYYDYVAKRG
-564 VNIVKD
+564 AGFIKE

-576 EVAPYSEKPDTFFDF
+576 EIAPFTEEPDTFYDF

-616 IDQDTIREKRKEVE
+616 IDQDTIKEKRKEVD
-630 QLLENTPQ
+630 QLLQDKTLKESTATNQEQTN
-638 GVPADLQSAGKQ
+638 
-650 AISGG
+650 
-655 SKVPAD
+655 KV
-661 LKSDGKQGTS
+661 
-671 KIEKLLHDIV
+671 EKLLHDIV

-708 EFIAAGIIPQKF
+708 EFIGAGIIPQKF
-720 KVLTEKARNNE
+720 KILTDKARNNE
-731 SLISE
+731 SLIE
-736 KPLIDELADLLNDLY
+736 YKPLIDELADLLNDLY

-763 AAQSPTDNTDNT
+763 AAQSSADLKDSTDN
-775 DSKEKSAESA
+775 SASSA
-785 KSARPKNGSEKEEKS
+785 KSARQENVSKTEEES
-800 VSSVKSVGQKTG
+800 VSSVKSVGQENATKT
-812 SEKEEKSVS
+812 EAERSVS
-821 SVKSVGQK
+821 SVKSVGQE
-829 NTSEKEQ
+829 NANEKPQE
-836 KSVSSVKSAR
+836 
-846 QKNTSEKEQK
+846 E
-856 SSAGEPEAISPDVKK
+856 SAGETSSVPDVKK

-916 NEGHTI
+916 GEGHTI

-927 VENYWKVLIK
+927 IENYWKVLIRK
-937 KK
+937 K

>member
-12 LDYTQSLIDQFKTG
+12 LDYTQSLIDQFKAG

-268 FEELKKDGS
+268 FKGLKKDGS
-277 IDFEASALP
+277 IDFEAPALP
-286 LEHHKPSFS
+286 LEHHKPNFP
-295 PLGEKEVKSEER
+295 PLKA
-307 RVKNSNPLGVPADLQ
+307 PTD
-322 SDGKQGTSKN
+322 
-332 EIIDVEAFETW
+332 FETW

-382 EYLGNYGNDVIRFT
+382 EYLNNYGNDVIRFT

-460 QLLDSDLNLDAIP
+460 QLLNSNLNLDAIP

-551 NYADYYEYVAKRG
+551 NYADYYDYVAKRG
-564 VNIVKD
+564 VDIVKE

-576 EVAPYSEKPDTFFDF
+576 EVAPYSEEPDTFFDF

-630 QLLENTPQ
+630 LLMGNIPL
-638 GVPADLQSAGKQ
+638 GVTADLQS
-650 AISGG
+650 
-655 SKVPAD
+655 
-661 LKSDGKQGTS
+661 DGKQNTG

-696 RTDEDVYQGFEK
+696 RTDEDVYNGFEK

-720 KVLTEKARNNE
+720 KVLTDKARNNE
-731 SLISE
+731 SLIE
-736 KPLIDELADLLNDLY
+736 QKPLIDELADLLNDLY

-763 AAQSPTDNTDNT
+763 A
-775 DSKEKSAESA
+775 EKTPVEQVA
-785 KSARPKNGSEKEEKS
+785 EEKNA
-800 VSSVKSVGQKTG
+800 
-812 SEKEEKSVS
+812 EEKAPAEQVS
-821 SVKSVGQK
+821 E
-829 NTSEKEQ
+829 EKAPAE
-836 KSVSSVKSAR
+836 KASAAEE
-846 QKNTSEKEQK
+846 TETI
-856 SSAGEPEAISPDVKK
+856 APDVKK

-927 VENYWKVLIK
+927 VENYWKVLIRK
-937 KK
+937 K

>member
-12 LDYTQSLIDQFKTG
+12 LDYTQSLIDQFKAG

-277 IDFEASALP
+277 IDFEAPALP
-286 LEHHKPSFS
+286 LEHHKPNFP
-295 PLGEKEVKSEER
+295 PLKA
-307 RVKNSNPLGVPADLQ
+307 PTD
-322 SDGKQGTSKN
+322 
-332 EIIDVEAFETW
+332 FETW

-460 QLLDSDLNLDAIP
+460 QLLNSNLNLDAIP

-551 NYADYYEYVAKRG
+551 NYADYYDYVAKRG
-564 VNIVKD
+564 VNIVKE

-576 EVAPYSEKPDTFFDF
+576 EVAPYSEEPDTFFDF

-630 QLLENTPQ
+630 LLMGNTPQ
-638 GVPADLQSAGKQ
+638 GVPADLQSDGKQ
-650 AISGG
+650 A
-655 SKVPAD
+655 
-661 LKSDGKQGTS
+661 TS

-696 RTDEDVYQGFEK
+696 RTDEDVYNGFEK

-720 KVLTEKARNNE
+720 KVLTDKARNNE
-731 SLISE
+731 SLIE
-736 KPLIDELADLLNDLY
+736 QKPLIDELADLLNDLY

-763 AAQSPTDNTDNT
+763 A
-775 DSKEKSAESA
+775 EKTPVEQVA
-785 KSARPKNGSEKEEKS
+785 EEKAA
-800 VSSVKSVGQKTG
+800 
-812 SEKEEKSVS
+812 EEKAPAEQVS
-821 SVKSVGQK
+821 E
-829 NTSEKEQ
+829 EKAPAE
-836 KSVSSVKSAR
+836 KASAAEE
-846 QKNTSEKEQK
+846 TET
-856 SSAGEPEAISPDVKK
+856 IVPDVKK

>member
-12 LDYTQSLIDQFKTG
+12 LDYTQSLIDQFKAG

-75 QLSTSHLHVTTRQ
+75 QLSTSHLHITTRQ

-249 RYVFYKYGTEEAKR
+249 RYVFYRYGTEEAKR

-277 IDFEASALP
+277 IDFEAPTLP
-286 LEHHKPSFS
+286 LEHHKPNFP
-295 PLGEKEVKSEER
+295 PLKA
-307 RVKNSNPLGVPADLQ
+307 PTD
-322 SDGKQGTSKN
+322 
-332 EIIDVEAFETW
+332 FETW

-460 QLLDSDLNLDAIP
+460 QLLNSNLNLDAIP

-551 NYADYYEYVAKRG
+551 NYADYYDYVAKRG

-576 EVAPYSEKPDTFFDF
+576 EVAPYSEEPDTFFDF

-630 QLLENTPQ
+630 LLMGNIPQ
-638 GVPADLQSAGKQ
+638 GVPADLQSDGKQ
-650 AISGG
+650 A
-655 SKVPAD
+655 
-661 LKSDGKQGTS
+661 TS

-696 RTDEDVYQGFEK
+696 RTDEDVYNGFEK

-720 KVLTEKARNNE
+720 KVLTDKARNNE
-731 SLISE
+731 SLIE
-736 KPLIDELADLLNDLY
+736 QKPLIDELADLLNDLY

-763 AAQSPTDNTDNT
+763 A
-775 DSKEKSAESA
+775 EKTPVEQVA
-785 KSARPKNGSEKEEKS
+785 EEK
-800 VSSVKSVGQKTG
+800 TA
-812 SEKEEKSVS
+812 EEKAPAEQVS
-821 SVKSVGQK
+821 E
-829 NTSEKEQ
+829 EKAPAE
-836 KSVSSVKSAR
+836 KASAAEE
-846 QKNTSEKEQK
+846 TET
-856 SSAGEPEAISPDVKK
+856 IVPDVKK

>member
-12 LDYTQSLIDQFKTG
+12 LDYTQSLIDQFKAG

-277 IDFEASALP
+277 IDFEAPALP
-286 LEHHKPSFS
+286 LEHHKPFFS
-295 PLGEKEVKSEER
+295 PLDA
-307 RVKNSNPLGVPADLQ
+307 PTD
-322 SDGKQGTSKN
+322 
-332 EIIDVEAFETW
+332 FETW

-460 QLLDSDLNLDAIP
+460 QLLNSDLNLDAIP

-551 NYADYYEYVAKRG
+551 NYADYYDYVAKRG

-576 EVAPYSEKPDTFFDF
+576 EVAPYAEDPDTFFDF

-630 QLLENTPQ
+630 SLMGNTPQ
-638 GVPADLQSAGKQ
+638 GVPADLQS
-650 AISGG
+650 
-655 SKVPAD
+655 
-661 LKSDGKQGTS
+661 DGKQETS

-696 RTDEDVYQGFEK
+696 RTDEDVYNGFEK

-720 KVLTEKARNNE
+720 KVLTDKARNNE
-731 SLISE
+731 SLIAE

-775 DSKEKSAESA
+775 DSKEKSAGQ
-785 KSARPKNGSEKEEKS
+785 KNRSEDEEKS
-800 VSSVKSVGQKTG
+800 VSSVKSAGQKNR
-812 SEKEEKSVS
+812 SEKEDKSVS

-829 NTSEKEQ
+829 NTNENEEE
-836 KSVSSVKSAR
+836 SVSSVKSVG
-846 QKNTSEKEQK
+846 QK
-856 SSAGEPEAISPDVKK
+856 SRSENEEKASAGEPEAISPDVKK

>member
-12 LDYTQSLIDQFKTG
+12 LDYTQSLIDQFKAG

-132 LTADEE
+132 LTANEE

-249 RYVFYKYGTEEAKR
+249 KYVFYKYGTEEAKR

-277 IDFEASALP
+277 IDFEAPALP

-295 PLGEKEVKSEER
+295 PLSEKEVKSEER
-307 RVKNSNPLGVPADLQ
+307 RVKNS
-322 SDGKQGTSKN
+322 SDFFDS
-332 EIIDVEAFETW
+332 EAFETW

-460 QLLDSDLNLDAIP
+460 QLLNSDLNLDAIP

-551 NYADYYEYVAKRG
+551 NYADYYDYVAKRG
-564 VNIVKD
+564 VNIVKE

-576 EVAPYSEKPDTFFDF
+576 EVAPYSEEPDTFFDF

-616 IDQDTIREKRKEVE
+616 IDQNTIREKRKEVE
-630 QLLENTPQ
+630 LLMGNTPQ
-638 GVPADLQSAGKQ
+638 GVPADLQSDGKQ
-650 AISGG
+650 A
-655 SKVPAD
+655 
-661 LKSDGKQGTS
+661 TN

-696 RTDEDVYQGFEK
+696 RTDEDVYNGFEK

-720 KVLTEKARNNE
+720 KVLTDKARNNE
-731 SLISE
+731 SLIE
-736 KPLIDELADLLNDLY
+736 QKPLIDELADLLNDLY

-763 AAQSPTDNTDNT
+763 A
-775 DSKEKSAESA
+775 EKTPVEQVA
-785 KSARPKNGSEKEEKS
+785 EEK
-800 VSSVKSVGQKTG
+800 TA
-812 SEKEEKSVS
+812 EEKAPAEQVS
-821 SVKSVGQK
+821 E
-829 NTSEKEQ
+829 EKAPAE
-836 KSVSSVKSAR
+836 KASAAEG
-846 QKNTSEKEQK
+846 TET
-856 SSAGEPEAISPDVKK
+856 IVPDVKK

-927 VENYWKVLIK
+927 IENYWKVLIK

>member
-12 LDYTQSLIDQFKTG
+12 LDYTQSLIDQFKAG

-277 IDFEASALP
+277 IDFEAPALP
-286 LEHHKPSFS
+286 LEHHKPNFP
-295 PLGEKEVKSEER
+295 PLKA
-307 RVKNSNPLGVPADLQ
+307 PTD
-322 SDGKQGTSKN
+322 
-332 EIIDVEAFETW
+332 FETW

-460 QLLDSDLNLDAIP
+460 QLLNSNLNLDAIP

-542 LRDVIAEQA
+542 LRDVIAEQT
-551 NYADYYEYVAKRG
+551 NYADYYDYVAKRG
-564 VNIVKD
+564 VNIVKE

-576 EVAPYSEKPDTFFDF
+576 EVAPYSEEPDTFFDF

-616 IDQDTIREKRKEVE
+616 IDQNTIREKRKEVE
-630 QLLENTPQ
+630 QLL
-638 GVPADLQSAGKQ
+638 
-650 AISGG
+650 
-655 SKVPAD
+655 
-661 LKSDGKQGTS
+661 SDGKQNTG

-696 RTDEDVYQGFEK
+696 RTDEDVYNGFEK

-720 KVLTEKARNNE
+720 KVLTDKARNNE
-731 SLISE
+731 SLIAE

-763 AAQSPTDNTDNT
+763 A
-775 DSKEKSAESA
+775 EKTPVEQVA
-785 KSARPKNGSEKEEKS
+785 EEKNA
-800 VSSVKSVGQKTG
+800 
-812 SEKEEKSVS
+812 EEKAPAEQVS
-821 SVKSVGQK
+821 E
-829 NTSEKEQ
+829 EKAPAE
-836 KSVSSVKSAR
+836 KASAAEE
-846 QKNTSEKEQK
+846 TET
-856 SSAGEPEAISPDVKK
+856 IVPDVKK

>member
-1 MYRIPSTLNGD
+1 MYRIPSTLKGD
-12 LDYTQSLIDQFKTG
+12 LDYTQSLIDQFKAG

-94 VDIEDAIPALKKLEK
+94 VDIEDAVPALRKLEK
-109 VGISSAGGGGNTV
+109 IGISSAGGGGNTV

-132 LTADEE
+132 LTAEEE

-163 KYKVAIDTSVATA
+163 KYKVAIDTSVDTA

-188 RIKDGQRGFRV
+188 RIKDGKRGFRV

-268 FEELKKDGS
+268 FEALKKDSS
-277 IDFEASALP
+277 IDFVAPALP

-295 PLGEKEVKSEER
+295 PLGEKE
-307 RVKNSNPLGVPADLQ
+307 SNNASTYFD
-322 SDGKQGTSKN
+322 S
-332 EIIDVEAFETW
+332 EAFETW

-410 LTNIYAF
+410 LPNIYAF

-422 VYQIDYPVVV
+422 VYQVDYPVVV

-455 DGIAK
+455 DAIAK
-460 QLLDSDLNLDAIP
+460 QLLSSDLDLDAIP

-500 GRVGDDPYPAYTI
+500 GRVGDDPYPAYTV

-542 LRDVIAEQA
+542 LRDVIQEQA
-551 NYADYYEYVAKRG
+551 NYADYYDYVAKRG
-564 VNIVKD
+564 AGIIKE

-576 EVAPYSEKPDTFFDF
+576 EIAPFTEEPDTFYDF

-616 IDQDTIREKRKEVE
+616 IDQDTIREKRKEVD
-630 QLLENTPQ
+630 QLLQDTTIQE
-638 GVPADLQSAGKQ
+638 ASSANQ
-650 AISGG
+650 EQTN
-655 SKVPAD
+655 KV
-661 LKSDGKQGTS
+661 
-671 KIEKLLHDIV
+671 EKLLHDIV

-708 EFIAAGIIPQKF
+708 EFIGAGIIPQKF
-720 KVLTEKARNNE
+720 KILTDKARNNE
-731 SLISE
+731 SLIE
-736 KPLIDELADLLNDLY
+736 YKPLIDELADLLNNLY

-763 AAQSPTDNTDNT
+763 AAQSSAVLT
-775 DSKEKSAESA
+775 DSKEKSVSSEKSVGQENATQTEAVKSASSA
-785 KSARPKNGSEKEEKS
+785 KSVGQENANKTEAEKS
-800 VSSVKSVGQKTG
+800 VSSVKSVGKENASKT
-812 SEKEEKSVS
+812 EAEE
-821 SVKSVGQK
+821 
-829 NTSEKEQ
+829 
-836 KSVSSVKSAR
+836 
-846 QKNTSEKEQK
+846 
-856 SSAGEPEAISPDVKK
+856 SAGDTSSIPDVKK
-871 DFRGVMC
+871 DFRGVLC

-916 NEGHTI
+916 GEGHTI

-927 VENYWKVLIK
+927 IENYWKVLIRK
-937 KK
+937 K